1 MKLVPSLAPAAAVP
15 VWQALPTMPTDREKA
30 GDRNSYLFS
39 GRCPPPSSFSPPSFS
54 PSHSSSSAPSHLC
67 FPPNTAQTGL
77 WRLEGKEAPSAPE
90 LPIVLC
96 TLLPAGTLAQIPAR
110 PFLLGPFRQHTYLP
124 PISIAP
130 HPSLSLS
137 GLWSTPLDL
146 SPKMAPRTLHTG
158 PAAAQAPGQRLQGP
172 PPPSRVFTCLG
183 VRKIFAPSLCRGW
196 GAGSPLPPKPSLLTA
211 EEGNGEDGTIQV
223 QRHGAGGSG
232 WSRALAGEGAPS
244 AAARGCIGEGAADP
258 SLSVSA
264 DPRPHTQPWAFILGP
279 ARFGLLPPLPP
290 GSSPQNLRKTA
301 AS

>member
-172 PPPSRVFTCLG
+172 PPPQPGLYVSGSAQNFRTFSLQG
-183 VRKIFAPSLCRGW
+183 VGRRQPAAP
-196 GAGSPLPPKPSLLTA
+196 KA
-211 EEGNGEDGTIQV
+211 E
-223 QRHGAGGSG
+223 
-232 WSRALAGEGAPS
+232 P
-244 AAARGCIGEGAADP
+244 AD
-258 SLSVSA
+258 
-264 DPRPHTQPWAFILGP
+264 R
-279 ARFGLLPPLPP
+279 
-290 GSSPQNLRKTA
+290 
-301 AS
+301 